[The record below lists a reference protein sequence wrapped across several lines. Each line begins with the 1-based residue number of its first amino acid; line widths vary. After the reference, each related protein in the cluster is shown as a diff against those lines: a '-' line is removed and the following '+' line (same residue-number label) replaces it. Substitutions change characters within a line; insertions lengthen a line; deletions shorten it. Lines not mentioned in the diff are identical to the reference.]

1 MDITVTTKIQAPGMT
16 TIEDKTVVTVEARD
30 ILTVLVPAGTVDQ
43 EVDVSPAALA
53 AQELLYIK
61 SSLYTTGALPT
72 YKVGVVGNPAITL
85 GKPHL
90 YLGGQDE
97 SLPAAVDK
105 LFFSNPHTADITVTV
120 LVGRDATP

>member
-1 MDITVTTKIQAPGMT
+1 MDITVVTKISSPGMT
-16 TIEDKTVVTVEARD
+16 TIEDTTVVSVEARD
-30 ILTVLVPAGTVDQ
+30 IIAVVVPASAVDQ
-43 EVDVSPAALA
+43 EVDISPAVLA

-61 SSLYTTGALPT
+61 SSLYTLGSLPT
-72 YKVGVVGNPAITL
+72 YKVGADTNPAITL
-85 GKPHL
+85 GKPHM

-105 LFFSNPHTADITVTV
+105 LFLSNPHTSDIVVTI